1 MGRRGSGSDYTVQ
14 AAVFDVAHLRGVA
27 TREHL
32 GHQAIVIPGLVARM
46 GTLKRLPV
54 VGKDLLED
62 VPVPRGRCKHT
73 HAAVNNRPT
82 GYLQNGSMTGP
93 NR

>member
-73 HAAVNNRPT
+73 RAP
-82 GYLQNGSMTGP
+82 S
-93 NR
+93 

>member
-1 MGRRGSGSDYTVQ
+1 MRALATLE
-14 AAVFDVAHLRGVA
+14 AAILNIAHLLWGA
-27 TREHL
+27 TRQHL

-73 HAAVNNRPT
+73 GAP
-82 GYLQNGSMTGP
+82 S
-93 NR
+93 